1 MALTTGGDR
10 IRATGVVCGAAVL
23 LVVAGLGFTVDPR
36 LGMLGLAAP
45 LALAMVASPAVGTGL
60 LLLAMP
66 LEELAAITG
75 GGTLNKLVG
84 LAAVGA
90 WLLRALLRRE
100 RIAAPPVALPL
111 AGLVL
116 WGAASA
122 LWAVD
127 PGASIHTLVTYLQL
141 LGLYLLVAN
150 VLATPASLRRALHAH
165 VVGAVVLSAIG
176 LYLTSQGV
184 LQRGRTAIVVDHEL
198 LMEPNA
204 FAAALILPVAICLTG
219 SLDRHRGAVE
229 RLALTLAGALCVTTL
244 LLTMSRGAVVAL
256 AVMAIAISV
265 ARGQLLLPVLAVLI
279 AVPGLLLAP
288 PEFWE
293 RWSDAATLADRAA
306 GRLDIWRVGWV
317 VIRQHPFLGVGL
329 GCFPIVYYDYLSQA
343 AGISWRHAQAVAE
356 VLIKYPHNIYLGT
369 MAELGIPG
377 IGLLLA
383 ALGLHLRAAFDTWRG
398 LQARRHPAA
407 ELALTAVAALFA
419 LAVQGAAFDIAHRK
433 YLWVAL
439 GVAAL
444 GRLHVSR
451 AAAAAAPVSVRRA
464 A

>member
-1 MALTTGGDR
+1 MAVTAGSEQT
-10 IRATGVVCGAAVL
+10 RATLVVCGAAGL
-23 LVVAGLGFTVDPR
+23 LVAFGIAFTVDPR

-45 LALAMVASPAVGTGL
+45 VALAMIASPAVGTGV

-66 LEELAAITG
+66 MEELAAISG
-75 GGTLNKLVG
+75 GGTLNKLIG
-84 LAAVGA
+84 LSAVGA
-90 WLLRALLRRE
+90 WLLHTLLRRE
-100 RIAAPPVALPL
+100 PIRAPAIALPL

-116 WGAASA
+116 WGAASV

-141 LGLYLLVAN
+141 LGLYLLVVN
-150 VLATPASLRRALHAH
+150 VLATPAALRRALHAH
-165 VVGAVVLSAIG
+165 VAGATALSVMG
-176 LYLTSQGV
+176 LYLTWQGV
-184 LQRGRTAIVVDHEL
+184 LQRGRTAIVVDHQL
-198 LMEPNA
+198 LLEPNA
-204 FAAALILPVAICLTG
+204 YAAALILPVAICLTG
-219 SLDRHRGAVE
+219 SLDRHRGTFE

-256 AVMAIAISV
+256 AVMAIVVSV

-279 AVPGLLLAP
+279 AIPGLLLAP
-288 PEFWE
+288 PEFWD
-293 RWSDAATLADRAA
+293 RWTQAATLADRGA

-329 GCFPIVYYDYLSQA
+329 GCFPVVYYEYLSQA

-369 MAELGIPG
+369 TAELGIPG

-383 ALGLHLRAAFDTWRG
+383 ALGLHLRAAFQTWRG

-451 AAAAAAPVSVRRA
+451 AVAAAAPVSVRRA